1 MAANVSGMEK
11 LAIWLTE
18 NMALQHLP
26 EAEQSQ
32 WTHIAK
38 QLETGAGLEQ
48 ALQSIGDNLSVSLT
62 SRIINLTWNLIRAD
76 EYEPLL
82 LVASRADVV
91 GFIRLFQRF
100 FESTQRYLNIVT
112 TTMIT

>member
-1 MAANVSGMEK
+1 MAQLSIPHDHVVSKMASYAALALGRNPLFVVGSGSSMAANVSGMAK

-18 NMALQHLP
+18 NMALQHLS

-38 QLETGAGLEQ
+38 HLETGAGLEQ

-62 SRIINLTWNLIRAD
+62 SRT
-76 EYEPLL
+76 
-82 LVASRADVV
+82 
-91 GFIRLFQRF
+91 
-100 FESTQRYLNIVT
+100 ST
-112 TTMIT
+112 